1 MRTEVLLTILGMALV
16 TYATRVSG
24 IWVMHRRSPSARTTA
39 FLRHVPS
46 TILVSIVAPGAL
58 DAGAPGVL
66 AVVAAAA
73 VAFRTRS
80 VPLAMIGGIGILLL
94 ARLLLSGLY

>member
-1 MRTEVLLTILGMALV
+1 MPTEVLLTILGMALV

-24 IWVMHRRSPSARTTA
+24 VWVMHRLSPSARMTA

-46 TILVSIVAPGAL
+46 TILVSIVAPSAL
-58 DAGAPGVL
+58 DAGAPGIL
-66 AVVAAAA
+66 AVLAAAA

-80 VPLAMIGGIGILLL
+80 VLLAMIGGIVVLLL
-94 ARLLLSGLY
+94 ARLLLARL

>member
-1 MRTEVLLTILGMALV
+1 MRTEVLLTIVGMALV

-24 IWVMHRRSPSARTTA
+24 VWVMHRFSPSARMTA
-39 FLRHVPS
+39 FLRHVPG
-46 TILVSIVAPGAL
+46 TILVSIVAPSAL

-66 AVVAAAA
+66 AVMAAAT

-80 VPLAMIGGIGILLL
+80 VPLAMVGGIGVLLL
-94 ARLLLSGLY
+94 ARRVVSGQ